1 MGFNLYDEQSMR
13 TKSKSNTY
21 ANLID
26 EKKMEK
32 VQKKLKDEAN
42 IQEIINENCQTLWE
56 FVSNSHTS
64 RVLNK

>member
-1 MGFNLYDEQSMR
+1 MR

-32 VQKKLKDEAN
+32 VQKKLKDEAKT
-42 IQEIINENCQTLWE
+42 QEIIKENCK
-56 FVSNSHTS
+56 
-64 RVLNK
+64 VLDK